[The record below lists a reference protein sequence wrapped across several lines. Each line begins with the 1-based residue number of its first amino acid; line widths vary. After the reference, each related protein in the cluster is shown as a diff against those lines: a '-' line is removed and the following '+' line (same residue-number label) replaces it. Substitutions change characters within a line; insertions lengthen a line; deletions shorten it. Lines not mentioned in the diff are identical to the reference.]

1 MIRGSQLPREKE
13 VTVLVLFFDSST
25 QWKREDPTPSSTS
38 ASSTA
43 GSSTTTEEDTS
54 AGASP
59 SGTKAQMQGSTEEKK
74 DAEAEGLAQ
83 LIPDIQ
89 ETAKLL
95 QQVVQKFRKQK
106 AVHTKSTEGTGKEP
120 ESEAASLSPE
130 ERYLAS
136 MKPLQFGKC
145 CHVSEFLVGVGK

>member
-1 MIRGSQLPREKE
+1 
-13 VTVLVLFFDSST
+13 
-25 QWKREDPTPSSTS
+25 
-38 ASSTA
+38 
-43 GSSTTTEEDTS
+43 
-54 AGASP
+54 
-59 SGTKAQMQGSTEEKK
+59 MQGSTEEKK

-106 AVHTKSTEGTGKEP
+106 AVHTKSMEGTGQEP
-120 ESEAASLSPE
+120 ESEATSLSPE

-136 MKPLQFGKC
+136 MKPLQFGKF
-145 CHVSEFLVGVGK
+145 CHVFEFLVGVGK

>member
-1 MIRGSQLPREKE
+1 
-13 VTVLVLFFDSST
+13 
-25 QWKREDPTPSSTS
+25 
-38 ASSTA
+38 
-43 GSSTTTEEDTS
+43 
-54 AGASP
+54 
-59 SGTKAQMQGSTEEKK
+59 MQGSTEEKK

-106 AVHTKSTEGTGKEP
+106 AVHTKSMEGTGKEP

-136 MKPLQFGKC
+136 MKPLQFGKR
-145 CHVSEFLVGVGK
+145 CHVSEFLAGVGKWIGSLHKLSRRRRHQQRKKKRIALDYQKYNFARAAHFLIHFFGIAARLRRKNA

>member
-13 VTVLVLFFDSST
+13 VAVLVLFFDSST

-43 GSSTTTEEDTS
+43 GSSTATEEDTS
-54 AGASP
+54 ASP

-106 AVHTKSTEGTGKEP
+106 AVHTKSMEGTGKEP

-145 CHVSEFLVGVGK
+145 CHVSEFLVGGGK